1 MDNDV
6 RKRIRWVRLYEELG
20 NARMVCLKCSI
31 SRPTLRKWWRRYQE
45 SGLTGLQEESRRPK
59 TSPNRKIFPEHE
71 GLIAELRERK
81 LGHRR
86 IQNELL
92 RLHKL

>member
-1 MDNDV
+1 MPEMRHFASYV
-6 RKRIRWVRLYEELG
+6 TQVVEE
-20 NARMVCLKCSI
+20 V
-31 SRPTLRKWWRRYQE
+31 SRERV
-45 SGLTGLQEESRRPK
+45 SGLQKESRRPK

-71 GLIAELRERK
+71 GLIAELRKRK